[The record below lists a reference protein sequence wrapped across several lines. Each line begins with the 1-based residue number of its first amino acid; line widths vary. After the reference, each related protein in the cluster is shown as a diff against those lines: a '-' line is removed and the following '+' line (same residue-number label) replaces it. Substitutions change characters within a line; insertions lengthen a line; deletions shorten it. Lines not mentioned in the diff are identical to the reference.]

1 MANIVPDKLID
12 YAIFKDGVEKKGT
25 GDVTLPDFEYM
36 TETIK
41 GAGIMGQVEM
51 PSLGMLGK
59 LPIKIDWRTITTDLI
74 DLAVPGKTID
84 LEFRGAQQA
93 YEAGGGVIG
102 VQAIRVFARCLTKK
116 TSLGKFATAATTG
129 SSSELEAVTFK
140 LQIDGKTVVDIDKFA
155 RVCNI
160 GGVDWQSAVRSA
172 LGI

>member
-51 PSLGMLGK
+51 PSLGMLDK

-102 VQAIRVFARCLTKK
+102 DRK
-116 TSLGKFATAATTG
+116 S
-129 SSSELEAVTFK
+129 
-140 LQIDGKTVVDIDKFA
+140 VV
-155 RVCNI
+155 
-160 GGVDWQSAVRSA
+160 
-172 LGI
+172 